1 MKTVLNFRKA
11 EKSEVKLC
19 TEMAKRSFWDYRY
32 FSVFCDNEQEKESFL
47 SALFSA
53 WLNSSQRR
61 GSLYLIEEEGA
72 PAAMA
77 VLDSPHDKR
86 PGRLDMLLSG
96 WWRLYLSCGFSKVRR
111 FFKMSERGDAP
122 CHNLPDPKYY
132 LALFAVDSK
141 LQGRGIGRR
150 ALNEC
155 IFPYI
160 AEKGGGL
167 LTLNTNTEP
176 NRLFYKRNGFEEF
189 FSETINENGKAIGC
203 WSYKINIPVSI

>member
-1 MKTVLNFRKA
+1 MLNFRKA
-11 EKSEVKLC
+11 EKSEIGVC
-19 TEMAKRSFWDYRY
+19 TEMAKRSFWDYQY
-32 FSVFCDNEQEKESFL
+32 FSVFCNDEQEKERFL

-53 WLNSSQRR
+53 WLKLSQRR
-61 GSLYLIEEEGA
+61 GSLYLIEDEDA
-72 PAAMA
+72 PLAMA
-77 VLDSPHDKR
+77 VLDSPGDKR
-86 PGRLDMLLSG
+86 LGALDMLLSG
-96 WWRLYLSCGFSKVRR
+96 WWRLYLSCGFSKVHK
-111 FFKMSERGDAP
+111 FFKMSEIGDAP
-122 CHNLPDPKYY
+122 CHSLPDPKYY

-189 FSETINENGKAIGC
+189 FADTLNENGKTIGC
-203 WSYKINIPVSI
+203 WSYKIKIPKAV